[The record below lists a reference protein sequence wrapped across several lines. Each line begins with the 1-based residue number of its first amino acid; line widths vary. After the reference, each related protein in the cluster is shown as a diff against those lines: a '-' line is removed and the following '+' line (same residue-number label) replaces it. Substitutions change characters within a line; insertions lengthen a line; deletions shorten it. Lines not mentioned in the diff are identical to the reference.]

1 MPCLYGQKKEDI
13 FPENCSIGLDKTVN
27 IVYNTDMRNKENKMM
42 TEKNMQKT
50 SQNSHT
56 AIDKSE
62 KTCYNTDMTN
72 NNNTNERNKMTFTK
86 YNTNVNHLTTHEM
99 VASKIKKGLTNELR
113 IICEIGT
120 ILRDMGKSPTQV
132 NYLMSVDC
140 DFITD
145 VLDAYKG

>member
-1 MPCLYGQKKEDI
+1 MKNK
-13 FPENCSIGLDKTVN
+13 
-27 IVYNTDMRNKENKMM
+27 NT
-42 TEKNMQKT
+42 
-50 SQNSHT
+50 
-56 AIDKSE
+56 
-62 KTCYNTDMTN
+62 
-72 NNNTNERNKMTFTK
+72 NTNERNQMTFTK

-145 VLDAYKG
+145 VLDCYPKPEKREPRSSNNNLNPWINHPKKT